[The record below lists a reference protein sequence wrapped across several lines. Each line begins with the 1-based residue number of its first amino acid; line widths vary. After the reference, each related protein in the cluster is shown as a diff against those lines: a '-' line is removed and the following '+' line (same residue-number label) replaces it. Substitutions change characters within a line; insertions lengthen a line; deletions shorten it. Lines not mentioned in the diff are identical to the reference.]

1 MDLRT
6 RTSLFCGAVALAIA
20 ISILLQG
27 RLRRPQVLISALA
40 ADMGL
45 WYLVQWLYRWNHS
58 EVWAR
63 STAVLA
69 VLLPLFVLHLFDSL
83 VPRLKPRSTLL
94 RITGIMTVPLA
105 ILALSPL
112 GHRAWSRT
120 VIFIYVFS
128 TIAGGLG
135 ALALRGQHSGSR
147 ETQRRVRFLVSI
159 GALAVAFNLA
169 DFLWF
174 IGAPLP
180 PIGAVLTVIFLFVLA
195 QSLTR
200 QRLIDLY
207 DLLGHLVLNAA
218 LAFCLAGIFYV
229 FVVLLGGFETMY
241 LGAILAAIVIL
252 LLFEPLRQKMESTIH
267 TVFFRERAE
276 LEREVARA
284 RHELTHVLEVAT
296 MVKVVLTALEQSR
309 RATASALYLREPD
322 GNDLRLVGSFGPGAP
337 SRIDAAATRPVLDRA
352 AERGHVVIERVALE
366 AAEHR
371 REGRTQD
378 AEPDERIIV
387 ASDNLGPY
395 KDGVCVGIRG
405 EDRSLMGLLVVVD
418 DRVRD
423 AFSSDEIA
431 LFETLALQIGVV
443 LENSRQYRH
452 MRDRD
457 RLAALGQMAAG
468 LAHEIKNPLGAIKG
482 AAQLLGDEHAGTT
495 IDPSSQEFVGII
507 LEEVE
512 RLDRVVGNVL
522 DYARPSQGTPFVID
536 VNAAVRR
543 MVQLLQSERKEGL
556 NIEVQLVEELTPVRA
571 DPEQLR
577 QVLINLVRNAV
588 QAMNGRGTVTITT
601 WQRHGWRPG
610 WSGPRAGSD
619 WVEIAVRDD
628 GPGIQPQV
636 LENLFV
642 PFFTTKVQGT
652 GLGLAISQRLVE
664 SMGGRI
670 LVASQLGQGSTFSV
684 VLPSCTDSITPL
696 PVAKSP
702 LVESRV

>member
-1 MDLRT
+1 VDLRT
-6 RTSLFCGAVALAIA
+6 RTSLFCGAVALTIA

-27 RLRRPQVLISALA
+27 RLRRQQAMTAALA

-45 WYLVQWLYRWNHS
+45 WYLVQWLYQWNRS

-69 VLLPLFVLHLFDSL
+69 VLLPLFVLNLFDSIVL
-83 VPRLKPRSTLL
+83 RIKSNSTLL
-94 RITGIMTVPLA
+94 RLTGFLTIPLL
-105 ILALSPL
+105 ILALSPF
-112 GHRAWSRT
+112 GNRNWSRT
-120 VIFIYVFS
+120 VIFIYVSF

-135 ALALRGQHSGSR
+135 TLALRGGRSGSR
-147 ETQRRVRFLVSI
+147 ETKRRVRFLVSI
-159 GALAVAFNLA
+159 GALATAFSLA
-169 DFLWF
+169 DFLWYL
-174 IGAPLP
+174 GASLP
-180 PIGAVLTVIFLFVLA
+180 PIGAVLTVIFIFALA

-267 TVFFRERAE
+267 TFFFRERAD
-276 LEREVARA
+276 LEREVANA
-284 RHELTHVLEVAT
+284 RLELAHVLEVGT
-296 MVKVVLTALEQSR
+296 MVSVVLSALEQSR
-309 RATASALYLREPD
+309 RATAGALYLRDPN
-322 GNDLRLVGSFGPGAP
+322 GNDFRAAGSFGPGAP
-337 SRIDAAATRPVLDRA
+337 GRVDAAATRPVLDRV
-352 AERGHVVIERVALE
+352 AEQGYVVIERVALD
-366 AAEHR
+366 AMEHR
-371 REGRTQD
+371 RNGRVGA
-378 AEPDERIIV
+378 AETDERV
-387 ASDNLGPY
+387 LAASDNLGPL
-395 KDGVCVGIRG
+395 KDGVWVAIRG
-405 EDRSLMGLLVVVD
+405 EDRSLVGLLVVVD

-423 AFSSDEIA
+423 AFSSDEIV
-431 LFETLALQIGVV
+431 LFESLALQMGVV
-443 LENSRQYRH
+443 LENSRQYYRL
-452 MRDRD
+452 RDRD

-482 AAQLLGDEHAGTT
+482 AAQLLGEDHAGSKL
-495 IDPSSQEFVGII
+495 DPSSLEFVGII

-512 RLDRVVGNVL
+512 RLDRVVGSVL
-522 DYARPSQGTPFVID
+522 DYARPSQGNPFVID
-536 VNAAVRR
+536 INAAVRR
-543 MVQLLQSERKEGL
+543 MAQLLLSERKEGI
-556 NIEVQLVEELTPVRA
+556 NIEVKLAEQLTPIRA

-577 QVLINLVRNAV
+577 QVLINLVRNAI

-610 WSGPRAGSD
+610 WSGRSAGSD
-619 WVEIAVRDD
+619 WVEIAVRDE

-642 PFFTTKVQGT
+642 PFFTTKTKGT

-670 LVASQLGQGSTFSV
+670 LVASQPGQGSTFSV
-684 VLPSCTDSITPL
+684 VVPASSDSLTPL
-696 PVAKSP
+696 PGGPAVVAATS
-702 LVESRV
+702 